1 MSFRKPNYK
10 HLDKFRLTRNKSK
23 RKYYSKTAKYKR
35 RAWTEL
41 EDVIILEHN
50 KTDTEISNYI
60 QRSVCSI
67 QIRRHRLKEMEKKDN
82 VQ

>member
-1 MSFRKPNYK
+1 MSYRKSCYK
-10 HLDKFRLTRNKSK
+10 DLDKYRLTRNKGK

-41 EDVIILEHN
+41 EDVIVLEHK

-67 QIRRHRLKEMEKKDN
+67 QDRRHRLKEMEKK
-82 VQ
+82 

>member
-1 MSFRKPNYK
+1 MSYSKSNYK
-10 HLDKFRLTRNKSK
+10 DIEKFRLTRNKVK

-41 EDVIILEHN
+41 EDVIVLEHN
-50 KTDTEISNYI
+50 KTDTEISNQI

-67 QIRRHRLKEMEKKDN
+67 QTRRCRLKEMEKKDN
-82 VQ
+82 VR

>member
-1 MSFRKPNYK
+1 MSFRKSNYK
-10 HLDKFRLTRNKSK
+10 DIEKFRLIRNKSK
-23 RKYYSKTAKYKR
+23 RKYFSKTAKYKR

-41 EDVIILEHN
+41 EDIIVLEHK
-50 KTDTEISNYI
+50 KTDTEISKYI

-67 QIRRHRLKEMEKKDN
+67 QIRRHRLKEMEKNNN

>member
-1 MSFRKPNYK
+1 MSYRKSNYK
-10 HLDKFRLTRNKSK
+10 DIEKFRLTRNKSK

-41 EDVIILEHN
+41 EDVIVLEHK
-50 KTDTEISNYI
+50 KTDTEISKYI

>member
-1 MSFRKPNYK
+1 MSYRKSNYK
-10 HLDKFRLTRNKSK
+10 DIEKFRLTRNKSK

-41 EDVIILEHN
+41 EDVIVLEHK
-50 KTDTEISNYI
+50 KTDTEISKYI

-67 QIRRHRLKEMEKKDN
+67 QIRRCRLKEMEKKDN

>member
-1 MSFRKPNYK
+1 MSYIKSNYK
-10 HLDKFRLTRNKSK
+10 DIEKFRLTRNKGK

-41 EDVIILEHN
+41 EDVIVLEHK

-82 VQ
+82 V